1 MDFINRFNRLFGR
14 RRRFPVWVPPPMDPK
29 ARELRALVEARKKRH
44 VKTAPLMEK
53 LRAHQAARL
62 RGD

>member
-1 MDFINRFNRLFGR
+1 MNIFSHFAHVFRPR
-14 RRRFPVWVPPPMDPK
+14 REEWIAPPMDPK

-62 RGD
+62 RGE

>member
-1 MDFINRFNRLFGR
+1 MNIISRFAQVFRPR
-14 RRRFPVWVPPPMDPK
+14 RKEWRAPPMDPK

-53 LRAHQAARL
+53 LRSHQAARL
-62 RGD
+62 KGDAK